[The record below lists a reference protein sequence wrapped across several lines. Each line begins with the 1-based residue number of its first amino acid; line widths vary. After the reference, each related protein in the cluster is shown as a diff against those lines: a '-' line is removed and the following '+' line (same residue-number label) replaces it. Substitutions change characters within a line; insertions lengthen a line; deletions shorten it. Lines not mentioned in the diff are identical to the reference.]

1 MSCSQ
6 PQDDGAAA
14 PEQPVHTP
22 QHCARCALPP
32 TVVARGTAYCDD
44 HFTQSLASRFRR
56 GTDGARL
63 YAEKGRETYE
73 GSAGPSDV
81 AARRDAR
88 RSEANGSERMTRL
101 VVAFSGGCSSRALL
115 DLVKTTYFSHLL
127 STPATSDLVSAPNGK
142 GKGKK
147 HGLPRRPVF
156 AELEVVFVD
165 ESSVPGE
172 PDSTVNVRRVAQE
185 ATPFA
190 RFTALKL
197 EDAFASAHS
206 SALPLSVSTLAPSLP
221 IVPPSASSSASSA
234 DNSDSRRTH
243 LVSLLSNPS
252 LSPTSLASLRA
263 ALRSSLILSHVRQT
277 SSSPAVLLL
286 GDSGTRSAITTLS
299 GMSLGRGFSIG
310 EESGA
315 EYLAA
320 SLGDASGANG
330 QTSGAGEVLVVRPL
344 VHATLGELEH
354 YCRLMELEALSA
366 QQRGVVDESAKKKTI
381 QGLVEDFI
389 LSLETSFPSTVS
401 TVTRT
406 SHKLGLRSSH
416 ASFVAAQARSRPS
429 APLETACLCPVCGLP
444 APERAQAESWRET
457 IAISDLQAVLRAEG
471 EGVDATLRTTGED
484 GIEAR
489 RKPYEPSKAHLLDSA
504 GAAGEAVANGDIST
518 PSTPPPTA
526 ADDDAGPS
534 LAPYL
539 CYGCLIALSSSSS
552 SAAAKKSF
560 SASSTLV
567 LPPYVQDALRIR
579 VERDQGVVGKKEL
592 RREEDLRKEV
602 EEFLLDDEEDGAEEL
617 TP

>member
-1 MSCSQ
+1 MSYSQ
-6 PQDDGAAA
+6 PQDD
-14 PEQPVHTP
+14 
-22 QHCARCALPP
+22 
-32 TVVARGTAYCDD
+32 VVARGTAYCDD

-63 YAEKGRETYE
+63 YTEKGRETYE
-73 GSAGPSDV
+73 DFAGPSDI

-88 RSEANGSERMTRL
+88 RSEASGSVRTTRL
-101 VVAFSGGCSSRALL
+101 VVAFSGGCSSRTLL
-115 DLVKTTYFSHLL
+115 DLVKKTYFSHLL
-127 STPATSDLVSAPNGK
+127 PSSASSELTSEPNGK

-156 AELEVVFVD
+156 AELEVVSVD

-172 PDSTVNVRRVAQE
+172 PHFTAEVRRIVQE

-197 EDAFASAHS
+197 EDVFASAHS
-206 SALPLSVSTLAPSLP
+206 SALPLSVSTVAPSLP
-221 IVPPSASSSASSA
+221 VVPPFASSSASA
-234 DNSDSRRTH
+234 DDSDSRRTH

-252 LSPTSLASLRA
+252 LSLSSLASLRT
-263 ALRSSLILSHVRQT
+263 ALRSSLILSHVRH

-286 GDSGTRSAITTLS
+286 GDSGTRSAITTLA

-320 SLGDASGANG
+320 SPDNTSGTDGQSSGAV
-330 QTSGAGEVLVVRPL
+330 EVLVVRPL
-344 VHATLGELEH
+344 VHATLGEVEH
-354 YCRLMELEALSA
+354 YCRLMGLQTLPA

-389 LSLETSFPSTVS
+389 LSLEASFPSTVS

-416 ASFVAAQARSRPS
+416 ASFLASQTRSRS
-429 APLETACLCPVCGLP
+429 SVPLETACLCPVCGLP
-444 APERAQAESWRET
+444 APERGQAEFWRET

-471 EGVDATLRTTGED
+471 EGADATLRTTGEE
-484 GIEAR
+484 GIQAR
-489 RKPYEPSKAHLLDSA
+489 RKPYEPSKAHLMDPA
-504 GAAGEAVANGDIST
+504 GAAGETVANGDAPASAA
-518 PSTPPPTA
+518 PPPPEA
-526 ADDDAGPS
+526 DDAGPS

-552 SAAAKKSF
+552 AAAKKPS

-567 LPPYVQDALRIR
+567 LPPYVQDALRSRI
-579 VERDQGVVGKKEL
+579 ERDQGIVRRKES

-602 EEFLLDDEEDGAEEL
+602 EEFLLDDEEDGAGAAERA
-617 TP
+617 

>member
-14 PEQPVHTP
+14 PEQPVHAP

-73 GSAGPSDV
+73 GFAGTSDG

-88 RSEANGSERMTRL
+88 RSEANGSERTTRL
-101 VVAFSGGCSSRALL
+101 VVAFSGGCSSRTLL

-127 STPATSDLVSAPNGK
+127 PSSASSELTSATNGK

-172 PDSTVNVRRVAQE
+172 VDATADFRRIVQG

-190 RFTALKL
+190 RFTALRL
-197 EDAFASAHS
+197 EDVFASAYS
-206 SALPLSVSTLAPSLP
+206 SALPLSVSTVAPSLP
-221 IVPPSASSSASSA
+221 VIPPSASASASST

-243 LVSLLSNPS
+243 LVSLLSYPS
-252 LSPTSLASLRA
+252 LSPTSLASLRT
-263 ALRSSLILSHVRQT
+263 ALRSSLILSHVRH
-277 SSSPAVLLL
+277 SSSSTAVLLL

-315 EYLAA
+315 EYLAVSRDEA
-320 SLGDASGANG
+320 VTADG
-330 QTSGAGEVLVVRPL
+330 QKSSAGEVLVVRPL
-344 VHATLGELEH
+344 VHATLGEVEH
-354 YCRLMELEALSA
+354 YCNLMGLETLWAQKRSA
-366 QQRGVVDESAKKKTI
+366 AEESAKKKTI

-389 LSLETSFPSTVS
+389 LSLESTFPSTVS

-416 ASFVAAQARSRPS
+416 ASFLASQARSRPT
-429 APLETACLCPVCGLP
+429 APLETASLCPVCGLP
-444 APERAQAESWRET
+444 APERGQAESWRET
-457 IAISDLQAVLRAEG
+457 IAISNLQAVLRAEG
-471 EGVDATLRTTGED
+471 AGADATLRTTGEE

-489 RKPYEPSKAHLLDSA
+489 RKPYEPSKAHLLDPA
-504 GAAGEAVANGDIST
+504 GVAGEAVANGDAPTS
-518 PSTPPPTA
+518 SAPPTT
-526 ADDDAGPS
+526 DDAGPL

-552 SAAAKKSF
+552 AAAKKPS
-560 SASSTLV
+560 STSSTLV
-567 LPPYVQDALRIR
+567 LPPYVQGALRSR
-579 VERDQGVVGKKEL
+579 VERDQGIVGKKEL
-592 RREEDLRKEV
+592 RSEEDLRREV
-602 EEFLLDDEEDGAEEL
+602 EEFLLDDEGDRAEAV
-617 TP
+617 